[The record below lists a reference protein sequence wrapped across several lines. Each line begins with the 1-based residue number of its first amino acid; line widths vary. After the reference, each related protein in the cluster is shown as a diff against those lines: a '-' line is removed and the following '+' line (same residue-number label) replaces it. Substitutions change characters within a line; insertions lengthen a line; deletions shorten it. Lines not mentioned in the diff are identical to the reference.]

1 MSIEVEGYE
10 LLFLYY
16 LLISALVAWYTR
28 DYHSNGTLI
37 YILLTIGALSLIYLR
52 QKGPESVQRLIRLSD
67 DE

>member
-16 LLISALVAWYTR
+16 LLMSALVAWYTR

-37 YILLTIGALSLIYLR
+37 YVLLTIGALSLIYLR